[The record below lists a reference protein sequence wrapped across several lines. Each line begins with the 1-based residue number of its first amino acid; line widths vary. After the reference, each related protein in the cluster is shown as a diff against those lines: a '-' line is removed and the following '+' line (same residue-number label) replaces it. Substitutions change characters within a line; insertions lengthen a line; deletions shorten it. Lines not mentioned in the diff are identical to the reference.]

1 MKAVNQYLVSGW
13 GSHSFGDGLV
23 TEVKNYDFNCNSD
36 LDGDDT
42 DHNEKDS
49 IDHDDDTGF
58 KHTSEI
64 AVVSPQT

>member
-1 MKAVNQYLVSGW
+1 M
-13 GSHSFGDGLV
+13 FGHVLLGLV
-23 TEVKNYDFNCNSD
+23 TEVKNDYNCSSD
-36 LDGDDT
+36 LDEDDS
-42 DHNEKDS
+42 DHNEKDI